1 MPNPALLLSIAL
13 LSSSPGAPAAPQ
25 QQQQA
30 SHHGYE
36 RLFISPMG
44 EPFRASAPGDD
55 PLVDWFRQAD
65 TNHDGSLSLIEFAND
80 GVRFFRTL
88 DTDHDGKIGFDE
100 IHRYEWVVAPEIQV
114 GWSPRIRR
122 AGKSFDAGPRSGTEM
137 RAEQDDGSDGPAPD
151 DPLMGLEG
159 AGRFG
164 LLNIPEP
171 VTAADTDLNH
181 QVTAAEFTAAASS
194 RFELLDTNHDKRL
207 DLAELEAL
215 LPKMNFARNKHHR
228 HQWRGG
234 AGAF

>member
-1 MPNPALLLSIAL
+1 MPNPAMLFSIAL
-13 LSSSPGAPAAPQ
+13 AALQPASPPAQTAAQ
-25 QQQQA
+25 
-30 SHHGYE
+30 SRFG
-36 RLFISPMG
+36 RIFISPMG
-44 EPFRASAPGDD
+44 EPFRASMPGDD

-65 TNHDGSLSLIEFAND
+65 TNHDGSLSLLEFAND
-80 GVRFFRTL
+80 GARFFRTL

-122 AGKSFDAGPRSGTEM
+122 AGKNFDAGPRSGAQ
-137 RAEQDDGSDGPAPD
+137 AESGGDDGPAPD

-171 VTAADTDLNH
+171 VTAADADLDH
-181 QVTAAEFTAAASS
+181 RVTAAEFTAAASR
-194 RFELLDTNHDKRL
+194 RFELLDTNHDRRL

-215 LPKMNFARNKHHR
+215 RPKVSFARNKHHR
-228 HQWRGG
+228 RQWKGVSG
-234 AGAF
+234 DH

>member
-1 MPNPALLLSIAL
+1 MPNPLLLLSLAL
-13 LSSSPGAPAAPQ
+13 AAVQPASAQRAQPQ
-25 QQQQA
+25 QVSQQRYA
-30 SHHGYE
+30 
-36 RLFISPMG
+36 RIFISPMG
-44 EPFRASAPGDD
+44 EPFRSSSASDD

-65 TNHDGSLSLIEFAND
+65 TNHDGSLSLLEFSND
-80 GVRFFRTL
+80 SSRFFATL

-122 AGKSFDAGPRSGTEM
+122 AGKSVDAGPESGM
-137 RAEQDDGSDGPAPD
+137 QAESDDDGNDSPAPD

-159 AGRFG
+159 AGKFG

-171 VTAADTDLNH
+171 VTAADTDLDH
-181 QVTAAEFTAAASS
+181 VITAAEFSAEASH
-194 RFELLDTNHDKRL
+194 RFTLLDTNQDRRL

-215 LPKMNFARNKHHR
+215 RPKVNFAHNRHHR

-234 AGAF
+234 AGGY